1 MADPAMKKG
10 KLLEMVDSF
19 CVIRLFAHH
28 ASSGSPIF
36 ARYVTGIFNISCCA
50 GIAWIFSR
58 LSMRPVIRILE
69 WFGAHSLE
77 LYLVHV
83 TIRKFMK
90 GAAFHTCRLRYE
102 LVLVCSSIVI
112 AWILQI
118 LVRYITDHLLK
129 EKR

>member
-1 MADPAMKKG
+1 M
-10 KLLEMVDSF
+10 
-19 CVIRLFAHH
+19 
-28 ASSGSPIF
+28 
-36 ARYVTGIFNISCCA
+36 TGIFNISCCA
-50 GIAWIFSR
+50 GIAWIFSQ

-83 TIRKFMK
+83 TIRKFMN